1 MRVLLI
7 VYDNDSYIHN
17 LPIGLLYIASVL
29 KLHNIE
35 VEIYKQDLHH
45 YPDNHLTEYLNKN
58 KFDIV
63 GYSTIGGY
71 YQYHKL
77 LSISKAINQAKN
89 RPFYIIGGH
98 GPAPEP
104 EYFLRKTQADVVV
117 IGEGEETII
126 ELINAIANHQPL
138 SNIKGIA
145 YLNNNNFF
153 INERRPLISDLDSLP
168 TPAYDIFPIEYYRLL
183 RMPHCKNSDFVIPML
198 SGRGCIFKCNFC
210 YRLDEGFRAR
220 SNEAIIEEI
229 KMLKANYGVNYIAFM
244 DELLM
249 SSVARTENLC
259 KAFINANLKI
269 KWDCNGRLNFA
280 KPSLLKLMKE
290 AGCVFINYGIEAFDN
305 QILRN
310 MHKNLTTDQITK
322 GIEATLAAGISPGYN
337 IIFGNIGENKETLS
351 KGVQFLLKYDDG
363 AQLRTIRPVT
373 PYPGSPL
380 YYYAIEKGLLKDCED
395 FYEYKHINSDLLS
408 INFTELTD
416 EEFHDALC
424 CANKKLLE
432 NYYHKKLESSLKITE
447 KLYYEKD
454 ASFRGYRQS

>member
-7 VYDNDSYIHN
+7 VYDNGSYIHN
-17 LPIGLLYIASVL
+17 LPIGLLYIASIL
-29 KLHNIE
+29 KGYSID
-35 VEIYKQDLHH
+35 VEIYNQDLHH
-45 YPDNHLTEYLNKN
+45 YPDSHLTEYLDNN
-58 KFDIV
+58 KFDVV

-77 LSISKAINQAKN
+77 LSVSKAINRSRN

-117 IGEGEETII
+117 IGEGEVTIV
-126 ELINAIANHQPL
+126 ELMDAIANHKSL
-138 SNIKGIA
+138 SSIKGIA
-145 YLNNNNFF
+145 YREKDKVY
-153 INERRPLISDLDSLP
+153 INKKRPLISDLDSIP
-168 TPAYDIFPIEYYRLL
+168 MPAYELFPIEHYRLL
-183 RMPHCKNSDFVIPML
+183 RMPHCKNSDFVMPML

-220 SNEAIIEEI
+220 SNEAVVEEI
-229 KMLKANYGVNYIAFM
+229 RFLKVNYGINYIAFM

-249 SSVARTENLC
+249 SSVKRTEDLC
-259 KAFINANLKI
+259 KAFIKANLNI
-269 KWDCNGRLNFA
+269 KWDCCGRLNFA
-280 KPSLLKLMKE
+280 KPSLLKLMRDS
-290 AGCVFINYGIEAFDN
+290 GCVFINYGVEAYDDR
-305 QILRN
+305 ILRN
-310 MHKNLTTDQITK
+310 MNKCLTTKQITR

-337 IIFGNIGENKETLS
+337 IIFGNIGENRDTLE

-380 YYYAIEKGLLKDCED
+380 YYHAIKEGLLKDCED
-395 FYEYKHINSDLLS
+395 FYERKHMNSDLLS
-408 INFTELTD
+408 LNFTELTD
-416 EEFHDALC
+416 EELHDALC
-424 CANKKLLE
+424 CANKRLLE
-432 NYYHKKLESSLKITE
+432 NYFQKKLKSSWKMTE